1 MKHTQQQPSR
11 KILVTSAL
19 PYANGEI
26 HLGHLVEYIQTD
38 IWVRFQKMMGNECYY
53 ICADDAHGTP
63 IMLKARELDISP
75 EELIAD
81 VKARHEADFAGFNI
95 GFDNYHSTNSA
106 ENKELATDIY
116 NKLFNKGYITTKTI
130 SQAFDEKEQMFL
142 PDRFIKGE
150 CPKCGA
156 PDQYGDNCEK
166 CGATYNP
173 TDLKNAKSVVSGTS
187 PIEKDSEH
195 YFFDLPQFEEKLKIW
210 TSKYLQSEMSNKL
223 NEWFENGLK
232 QWDISRDKPYF
243 GFEIPNTKDKY
254 FYVWLDAPIGYIAS
268 FKNFCDN
275 NNVNFAEFWDK
286 NSDAEIYHFIGK
298 DIMYFHSLFWPAML
312 MGADMKTPDGIFTH
326 GFLTVNGEKMSKS
339 RGTFIMARTYLD
351 NLNPEYLRY
360 YYAYKLSNKI
370 DDIDLNLEDFK
381 QRVNSDV
388 VGKVVN
394 IASRSAGF
402 IVKKFDK
409 TLSAY
414 AIEEQMYND
423 FVATG
428 EDIKALYEQR
438 NYSQAMREIMKL
450 ADSANEYIAKKEPW
464 VMIKDEQNRAE
475 VHDIT
480 SLAINLFRVIITY
493 LAPVLPD
500 VAEKSREF
508 LNLETLDWYA
518 LEHPLTKHTINKF
531 TPLIS
536 RIEDENLH
544 NLVVK

>member
-75 EELIAD
+75 EELIAG

-195 YFFDLPQFEEKLKIW
+195 YFFDLPQFEEKLKTW

-275 NNVNFAEFWDK
+275 NNINFAEFWSKD
-286 NSDAEIYHFIGK
+286 SDAEIYHFIGK

-394 IASRSAGF
+394 IASRCAGF

-428 EDIKALYEQR
+428 ESIKALYEQR

-493 LAPVLPD
+493 LAPVLPE
-500 VAEKSREF
+500 VAEKSRQF

-518 LEHPLTKHTINKF
+518 LEHPLTKHIINKF

>member
-1 MKHTQQQPSR
+1 MKHTQQQSLR

-63 IMLKARELDISP
+63 IMLKARELGITP
-75 EELIAD
+75 EELIAG

-106 ENKELATDIY
+106 ENKELAIDIY

-275 NNVNFAEFWDK
+275 NNINFAEFWSKD
-286 NSDAEIYHFIGK
+286 SDAEIYHFIGK

-394 IASRSAGF
+394 IASRCAGF

-428 EDIKALYEQR
+428 ESIKALYEQR

-493 LAPVLPD
+493 LAPVLPE
-500 VAEKSREF
+500 VAEKSRQF

-518 LEHPLTKHTINKF
+518 LEHPLTKHIINKF

>member
-63 IMLKARELDISP
+63 IMLKARELGITP

-195 YFFDLPQFEEKLKIW
+195 YFFDLPQFEEKLKTW

-275 NNVNFAEFWDK
+275 NNINFAEFWSKD
-286 NSDAEIYHFIGK
+286 SDAEIYHFIGK

-428 EDIKALYEQR
+428 ESIKALYEQR

-493 LAPVLPD
+493 LAPVLPE
-500 VAEKSREF
+500 VAEKSRQF

-518 LEHPLTKHTINKF
+518 LEHPLTKHIINKF

>member
-75 EELIAD
+75 EELIAG

-106 ENKELATDIY
+106 ENKELAIDIY

-156 PDQYGDNCEK
+156 PDQSGDNCEK

-195 YFFDLPQFEEKLKIW
+195 YFFDLPQFEEKLKTW

-275 NNVNFAEFWDK
+275 NNINFAEFWSKD
-286 NSDAEIYHFIGK
+286 SDAEIYHFIGK

-360 YYAYKLSNKI
+360 YYAYKLSNNI

-394 IASRSAGF
+394 IASRCAGF

-428 EDIKALYEQR
+428 ESIKALYKQR

-518 LEHPLTKHTINKF
+518 LEHPLTKHIINKF

>member
-63 IMLKARELDISP
+63 IMLKARELGITP

-275 NNVNFAEFWDK
+275 NNINFAEFWSKD
-286 NSDAEIYHFIGK
+286 SDAEIYHFIGK

-394 IASRSAGF
+394 IASRCAGF

-428 EDIKALYEQR
+428 ESIKALYEQR

-493 LAPVLPD
+493 LAPVLPE
-500 VAEKSREF
+500 VAEKSRQF

-518 LEHPLTKHTINKF
+518 LEHPLTKHIINKF

>member
-1 MKHTQQQPSR
+1 
-11 KILVTSAL
+11 
-19 PYANGEI
+19 
-26 HLGHLVEYIQTD
+26 
-38 IWVRFQKMMGNECYY
+38 VRFQKMMGNECYY

-63 IMLKARELDISP
+63 IMLKARELGITP

-195 YFFDLPQFEEKLKIW
+195 YFFDLPQFEEKLKTW

-275 NNVNFAEFWDK
+275 NNINFAEFWSKD
-286 NSDAEIYHFIGK
+286 SDAEIYHFIGK

-394 IASRSAGF
+394 IASRCAGF

-428 EDIKALYEQR
+428 ESIKALYEQR

-493 LAPVLPD
+493 LAPVLPE
-500 VAEKSREF
+500 VAEKSRQF

-518 LEHPLTKHTINKF
+518 LEHPLTKHIINKF

>member
-75 EELIAD
+75 EELIAG

-106 ENKELATDIY
+106 ENKELAIDIY

-275 NNVNFAEFWDK
+275 NNINFAEFWSKD
-286 NSDAEIYHFIGK
+286 SDAEIYHFIGK

-394 IASRSAGF
+394 IASRCAGF

-428 EDIKALYEQR
+428 ESIKALYEQR

-475 VHDIT
+475 VLDIT

-493 LAPVLPD
+493 LAPVLPE
-500 VAEKSREF
+500 VAEKSRQF

-518 LEHPLTKHTINKF
+518 LEHPLTKHIINKF

>member
-1 MKHTQQQPSR
+1 MKHTQQQSLR

-63 IMLKARELDISP
+63 IMLKARELGITP
-75 EELIAD
+75 EELIAG

-106 ENKELATDIY
+106 ENKELAIDIY

-275 NNVNFAEFWDK
+275 NNINFAEFWSKD
-286 NSDAEIYHFIGK
+286 SDAEIYHFIGK

-394 IASRSAGF
+394 IASRCAGF

-493 LAPVLPD
+493 LAPVLPE
-500 VAEKSREF
+500 VAEKSRQF

-518 LEHPLTKHTINKF
+518 LEHPLTKHIINKF

>member
-75 EELIAD
+75 EELIAG

-106 ENKELATDIY
+106 ENKELAIDIY

-275 NNVNFAEFWDK
+275 NNINFAEFWSKD
-286 NSDAEIYHFIGK
+286 SDAEIYHFIGK

-394 IASRSAGF
+394 IASRCAGF

-428 EDIKALYEQR
+428 ESIKALYEQR

-518 LEHPLTKHTINKF
+518 LEHPLTKHIINKF

>member
-1 MKHTQQQPSR
+1 MKHTQQQSSR

-75 EELIAD
+75 EELIAG

-106 ENKELATDIY
+106 ENKELAIDIY

-275 NNVNFAEFWDK
+275 NNINFAEFWSKD
-286 NSDAEIYHFIGK
+286 SDAEIYHFIGK

-394 IASRSAGF
+394 IASRCAGF

-428 EDIKALYEQR
+428 ESIKALYEQR

-493 LAPVLPD
+493 LAPVLPE
-500 VAEKSREF
+500 VAEKSRQF

-518 LEHPLTKHTINKF
+518 LEHPLTKHIINKF

>member
-63 IMLKARELDISP
+63 IMLKARELDITP
-75 EELIAD
+75 EELIAG

-275 NNVNFAEFWDK
+275 NNINFAEFWSKD
-286 NSDAEIYHFIGK
+286 SDAEIYHFIGK

-394 IASRSAGF
+394 IASRCAGF

-428 EDIKALYEQR
+428 ESIKALYEQR

-493 LAPVLPD
+493 LAPVLPE
-500 VAEKSREF
+500 VAEKSRQF

-518 LEHPLTKHTINKF
+518 LEHPLTKHIINKF

>member
-63 IMLKARELDISP
+63 IMLKARELGITP

-195 YFFDLPQFEEKLKIW
+195 YFFDLPQFEEKLKTW

-275 NNVNFAEFWDK
+275 NNINFAEFWSKD
-286 NSDAEIYHFIGK
+286 SDAEIYHFIGK

-394 IASRSAGF
+394 IASRCAGF

-493 LAPVLPD
+493 LAPVLPE
-500 VAEKSREF
+500 VAEKSRQF

-518 LEHPLTKHTINKF
+518 LEHPLTKHIINKF